1 VDAEP
6 LGSPPPVTRTPRR
19 VAGLS
24 CTLQALALLGFAG
37 FYLYQLSI
45 GEGSD
50 PTRVAVEAVVI
61 LVGAAGLA
69 ALARGWFSERA
80 WPRTPTLVWHV
91 LLVPVGVG
99 LLQAGQAP
107 LGWTVLLVALVTF
120 VAALA
125 ARQDADEDGASAD

>member
-1 VDAEP
+1 MDAEP

-24 CTLQALALLGFAG
+24 CALQALALFGFAG
-37 FYLYQLSI
+37 FYVYELAI

-50 PTRVAVEAVVI
+50 STRVAMEAVVI
-61 LVGAAGLA
+61 LIGAVGLA

-91 LLVPVGVG
+91 LLVPVGVS
-99 LLQAGQAP
+99 LLQAGQAL
-107 LGWTVLLVALVTF
+107 LGWTVLPVALVTF

-125 ARQDADEDGASAD
+125 ARQDVDRDAASTD